1 MWSGGGDEIEG
12 KVCITQWHPKCRI
25 PLTRCLCAPPCTQ
38 HGQTALMWAAYN
50 GRLDIVKLLLE
61 RGAQTDLQTEVT
73 RGEGREGAPMGRGRL
88 YVGGK
93 GSDWGWRR

>member
-1 MWSGGGDEIEG
+1 MEWGGDEIEG
-12 KVCITQWHPKCRI
+12 KVCIPQWHPKCRI
-25 PLTRCLCAPPCTQ
+25 PLTRCLYTSPCTQ
-38 HGQTALMWAAYN
+38 DGDTALMLAAYE
-50 GRLDIVKLLLE
+50 GHLDIVKLLLE
-61 RGAQTDLQTEVT
+61 RGAQTDLQNKVT